1 MSHDLARLGPVG
13 FQDLAA
19 ALAIATFG
27 ANVHPMGAGRDG
39 GRDLYFKGPLV
50 WQHREG
56 TTPGEVWDGY
66 TVFQVKHKAVLAARP
81 ADNASWLWAQV
92 RSELEDWADP
102 ESERGQVP
110 DYLVVITNVPLTPVP
125 DTGGHDRLAAA
136 VERYR
141 ADLADGSRDVDRAA
155 GSRREARLAR
165 VTRIR
170 QFRVWDGNKI
180 NALLTVHDGVRR
192 GFPAFLTGPDVF
204 AGLAEL
210 TGRLPM
216 NDLEAG
222 LRAHARTALTGEG
235 AIYFDE
241 AGSADGV
248 SVPLHEVAIDLPVV
262 GPVGTR
268 RTVVGTV
275 LGRAEHVLKPSLTI
289 EPAPRHLIVTGA
301 PGNGKTTVS
310 KFLVQAFRATFLDG
324 APDLSAD
331 QRRTIEGTRAAL
343 VRLGQAFPL
352 HRRWPVRIDLAEYA
366 QEGGLAEDSTLL
378 KWIAQKVSARSN
390 LGDVSARALHTW
402 MQQWP
407 WLLVLDG
414 LDEVTETTTRWR
426 LIARVTEFV
435 NDAEAE
441 DCDALVVLT
450 TRPTGYTENIA
461 PTHFERIDL
470 DYLDPD
476 EAVRYGT
483 LATRI
488 RLRDD
493 HERIDR
499 VARQLTQAA
508 GDDSLRPLL
517 RTPLQVL
524 ILTIIV
530 DGSGQLAPD
539 RYSLFWGYYETVFR
553 REKSKPG
560 AMHRILTEHGH
571 QVQQLH
577 ERVGFELQVRSEAGD
592 RSLAA
597 LTEAE
602 LKRITWQ
609 VLHEAGYKP
618 DHNDAGLLEGLHRA
632 ATQRLVLL
640 APRGDDG
647 YGFDVRPLQE
657 LMAAMHVTTGPL
669 DVVMDRLRLAAPSPH
684 WRNTWVFAAGR
695 LFATPQHH
703 QHEAVVRI
711 VTDLDQNADRRLA
724 ELVPIAPRL
733 ALDLIDD
740 GMARSLPTWRD
751 ALVATGMQVLR
762 EPSPPDLPAI
772 TRILVRYANNG
783 DDHRNLIAEHLRTA
797 LGSGP
802 IEQET
807 ARLAQQLIPGIAEE
821 LHARPAVRG
830 LAGVRRRTHSSASP
844 PAAPTDPW
852 TAFTDE
858 LATHPR
864 NTDGALDRAAAAVR
878 RIRARKPTPADIANI
893 VAPLAHDDTA
903 AAFAGALRE
912 LALAE
917 PGLVARIRDDVMP
930 AVHRQPIGWALGG
943 GDRRDG
949 VP

>member
-1 MSHDLARLGPVG
+1 
-13 FQDLAA
+13 
-19 ALAIATFG
+19 
-27 ANVHPMGAGRDG
+27 MGAGRDG
-39 GRDLYFKGPLV
+39 GRDLYFRGPLV
-50 WQHREG
+50 WQRSDG

-81 ADNASWLWAQV
+81 SDNASWLWTQV
-92 RSELEDWADP
+92 RRELDDWADP

-110 DYLVVITNVPLTPVP
+110 DHLIVITNVPLTPVP
-125 DTGGHDRLAAA
+125 GTGGHDRLAAA
-136 VERYR
+136 VQRYR
-141 ADLADGSRDVDRAA
+141 AELADRSRDVDRPA
-155 GSRREARLAR
+155 GRRREARLAR
-165 VTRIR
+165 ISRIR

-180 NALLTVHDGVRR
+180 DALLTVHDGVRR

-210 TGRLPM
+210 TGRLPEA
-216 NDLEAG
+216 DLEPG
-222 LRAHARTALTGEG
+222 LRAHARTALTGES

-248 SVPLHEVAIDLPVV
+248 SVPLHEVAIDLPVIG
-262 GPVGTR
+262 GPAGPR

-275 LGRAEHVLKPSLTI
+275 LERAEHVLRPALTV

-310 KFLVQAFRATFLDG
+310 KFLVQAFRAAFLDG

-331 QRRTIEGTRAAL
+331 QRRTIDGTRAAL
-343 VRLGQAFPL
+343 ARLGQALPL
-352 HRRWPVRIDLAEYA
+352 HRRWPMRVDLAEYA

-378 KWIAQKVSARSN
+378 RWIAHKVSARSN
-390 LGDVSARALHTW
+390 LGDVTARALDTW
-402 MQQWP
+402 MRQWP

-414 LDEVTETTTRWR
+414 LDEVTETTTRRR
-426 LIARVTEFV
+426 LIERVTEFV

-441 DCDALVVLT
+441 NCDVLVVLT

-461 PTHFERIDL
+461 PSHFERIDL

-476 EAVRYGT
+476 DAIRYGA

-493 HERIDR
+493 HERTER
-499 VARQLTQAA
+499 VVRQLTQAA
-508 GDDSLRPLL
+508 ADDSLRTLL

-530 DGSGQLAPD
+530 DGAGQLAPD
-539 RYSLFWGYYETVFR
+539 RYSLFWGYYDTVFR
-553 REKSKPG
+553 REKNKPG

-597 LTEAE
+597 LTDAE
-602 LKRITWQ
+602 LKHITWQ
-609 VLHEAGYKP
+609 VLHDAGYKP
-618 DHNDAGLLEGLHRA
+618 DHNDAGLLDSLHRA
-632 ATQRLVLL
+632 ATQRLVLI

-647 YGFDVRPLQE
+647 YGFDVRSLQE
-657 LMAAMHVTTGPL
+657 LMAAMHLTTGPL
-669 DVVMDRLRLAAPSPH
+669 DIVMDRLRLAAPSPH
-684 WRNTWVFAAGR
+684 WRNTWIFAAGR
-695 LFATPQHH
+695 LFAAPQRH
-703 QHEAVVRI
+703 QHEAVVGV
-711 VTDLDQNADRRLA
+711 VTGLDENADRRLGA
-724 ELVPIAPRL
+724 LVPVAPRL

-751 ALVATGMQVLR
+751 ALAATGMHVLR

-772 TRILVRYANNG
+772 TRTLVRYADNG
-783 DDHRNLIAEHLRTA
+783 DDQRNTIAEHLRTA

-802 IEQET
+802 VEQET
-807 ARLAQQLIPGIAEE
+807 ARLVQQLVPRIADDLHAQQ
-821 LHARPAVRG
+821 AVRG
-830 LAGVRRRTHSSASP
+830 LAGVRRRTHSDPP
-844 PAAPTDPW
+844 PAAPADPW
-852 TAFTDE
+852 PAFTED
-858 LATHPR
+858 LATHPA
-864 NTDGALDRAAAAVR
+864 NTDGVLDRAAAATR
-878 RIRARKPTPADIANI
+878 RIRARKPTPADI
-893 VAPLAHDDTA
+893 VDLVGPLTHVR
-903 AAFAGALRE
+903 G

-917 PGLVARIRDDVMP
+917 PGLVVRLRDDVVP
-930 AVHRQPIGWALGG
+930 AVHRQPIGETLRGAARTDLA
-943 GDRRDG
+943 
-949 VP
+949 P